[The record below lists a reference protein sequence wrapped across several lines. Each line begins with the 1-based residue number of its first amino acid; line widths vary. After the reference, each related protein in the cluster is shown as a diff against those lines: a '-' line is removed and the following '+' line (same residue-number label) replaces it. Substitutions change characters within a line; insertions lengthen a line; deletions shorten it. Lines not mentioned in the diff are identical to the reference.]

1 MGMMGGTASSG
12 GAFMHIAVIG
22 GGVIGCLT
30 ACHLKQRGA
39 DVTVIERGHT
49 GKESSW
55 AGAGILCPIHP
66 WLYPDAFTHL
76 VDASLAMYP
85 DFQAGIEEQTGISIE
100 WRKSGLLIPFF
111 TDDKTD
117 HWQAAIDW
125 SRKFGWQ
132 VEQLDREQT
141 LSHEPAISPNVQKSL
156 LWPEVGQLRNPRL
169 LAALRVRMDQLGVET
184 LEHAEVTGLLR
195 KGSAV
200 AGVTCADGRKVKADQ
215 VLLASGSWSGE
226 LAQQMGFELPVKPV
240 KGQIV
245 LLKGEP
251 GAMHAI
257 VKHDDVYFV
266 PRDDGRILVG
276 ASMEF
281 VGFEPGTTDD
291 VINRLLA
298 SMRRIAPGLADME
311 VEHQWMG
318 FRPGSPDGMPYLGP
332 VESIPGLWVASGHY
346 RNGVALAPI
355 TAEVMSGWMMGK
367 TPSINLST
375 FAVDRP
381 VDSSS
386 KVGFPDKVV

>member
-1 MGMMGGTASSG
+1 MRV
-12 GAFMHIAVIG
+12 AVIG

-30 ACHLKQRGA
+30 ACYLKQLGC
-39 DVTVIERGHT
+39 DVTVVERGET
-49 GKESSW
+49 GRESSW

-76 VDASLAMYP
+76 IDASLAMYP
-85 DFQAGIEEQTGISIE
+85 GFQADIEAKTGISIE

-111 TDDKTD
+111 GDDKID

-125 SRKFGWQ
+125 SNRFGWK
-132 VEQLDREQT
+132 VEELTAAQSLECEPT
-141 LSHEPAISPNVQKSL
+141 LSPHVQKSL

-169 LAALRVRMDQLGVET
+169 LAAVRIWMAQLDVET
-184 LEHAEVTGLLR
+184 VEHAEVTALLK
-195 KGSAV
+195 KGDAA
-200 AGVTCADGRKVKADQ
+200 AGVICADGREIAADQ
-215 VLLASGSWSGE
+215 VLLASGSWSGD
-226 LAQQMGFELPVKPV
+226 LAKQLGFELPVKPV

-251 GAMHAI
+251 GLMHSI
-257 VKHDDVYFV
+257 VKHDDAYFV

-281 VGFEPGTTDD
+281 VGFEPGTTDE
-291 VINRLLA
+291 VINRLMD
-298 SMRRIAPGLADME
+298 SMARIAPGLKE
-311 VEHQWMG
+311 LEIEEKWMG

-355 TAEVMSGWMMGK
+355 TAELMCDWMMGK
-367 TPSINLST
+367 TPSMDLSA

-381 VDSSS
+381 VVQVPA
-386 KVGFPDKVV
+386 VGFPGQV